1 MMQSSAPLTKRGTT
15 KKNKKNVVKG
25 LDNEAHVCY
34 NVDNKKGRN
43 ERMSTKREELLTRVV
58 RVYGLEH
65 EVTRGF
71 AELCEDNMMPDLLL
85 EVLCKAHEVFPYHG
99 E

>member
-1 MMQSSAPLTKRGTT
+1 M
-15 KKNKKNVVKG
+15 
-25 LDNEAHVCY
+25 CY

-71 AELCEDNMMPDLLL
+71 AELCEDSLMPDLLL
-85 EVLCKAHEVFPYHG
+85 EVLCKAHEVFPYRG

>member
-1 MMQSSAPLTKRGTT
+1 
-15 KKNKKNVVKG
+15 
-25 LDNEAHVCY
+25 
-34 NVDNKKGRN
+34 
-43 ERMSTKREELLTRVV
+43 MSTKREELLTRVV

-65 EVTRGF
+65 AVTKGF
-71 AELCEDNMMPDLLL
+71 AELCEDSLMPDLLL

>member
-1 MMQSSAPLTKRGTT
+1 
-15 KKNKKNVVKG
+15 
-25 LDNEAHVCY
+25 
-34 NVDNKKGRN
+34 
-43 ERMSTKREELLTRVV
+43 MSTKREELLTRVV

-71 AELCEDNMMPDLLL
+71 AELCEDSLTPDLLL
-85 EVLCKAHEVFPYHG
+85 EVLCKAHEVFPYTG

>member
-1 MMQSSAPLTKRGTT
+1 M
-15 KKNKKNVVKG
+15 
-25 LDNEAHVCY
+25 CY

-65 EVTRGF
+65 AVTRGF
-71 AELCEDNMMPDLLL
+71 AELCEDSMMPDLLL

>member
-1 MMQSSAPLTKRGTT
+1 MGLL
-15 KKNKKNVVKG
+15 KKIKKILSEG

-71 AELCEDNMMPDLLL
+71 AELCEDNLMPDLLL
-85 EVLCKAHEVFPYHG
+85 EVLCKAHEVFPYTG